1 MVVMKGVATGM
12 ARMQYQDWLFEVND
26 RPDRR
31 LTDDELAQEMNRE
44 HPLGKAIPGSQVQSI
59 RACYNAG
66 RNGHGPPRNGKLS
79 HRYG

>member
-1 MVVMKGVATGM
+1 MMVMKGVTTGM

-31 LTDDELAQEMNRE
+31 LTDGEIAEEMNRE
-44 HPLGKAIPGSQVQSI
+44 HPTGKRIPAAQVQSI

-66 RNGHGPPRNGKLS
+66 RNGHGPPPGGRQS
-79 HRYG
+79 HRYD

>member
-1 MVVMKGVATGM
+1 MAAMKGVTTGM

-26 RPDRR
+26 EPDRR
-31 LTDDELAQEMNRE
+31 LTDAALAKEMNRE
-44 HPLGKAIPGSQVQSI
+44 HPMGIRIPGKQVQSI

-66 RNGHGPPRNGKLS
+66 RNGHRPPRNGRQS